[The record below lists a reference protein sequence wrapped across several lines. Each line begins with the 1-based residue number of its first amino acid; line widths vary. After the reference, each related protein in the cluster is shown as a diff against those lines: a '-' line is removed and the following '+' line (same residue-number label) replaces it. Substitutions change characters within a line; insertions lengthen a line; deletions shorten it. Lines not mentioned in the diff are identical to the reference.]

1 MITPFTSAPHRMF
14 FFGGVVQSLLS
25 ILWWLADLGG
35 RYGGF
40 YPALSWPLPPIDI
53 HAFLMIYGFF
63 SFFMF
68 GFLMTTFPRWMNG
81 EEVAPRHY
89 IPAFWLMATGLLI
102 FYAGLFAGKIWLNAG
117 LAIYLTGWGTAL
129 FALLRVYLRA
139 RHPDKLHAA
148 ITSTNLALGGM
159 LATAFFSDN
168 EWLIRLA
175 KTGGVWLF
183 LLPVFFAVSFRMIP
197 FFSSTVI
204 PQYQIVRPPKALY
217 LMLAGCAAHTGLE
230 LFDLSAWLWLADVP
244 MAVTA
249 LYLGWQWQLRK
260 SLSAPLLAMLHIG
273 FAWLGVA
280 LLLFALQSLT
290 LLLDGQLLFAK
301 APLHALTIGYFG
313 SMMLAMVTRVT
324 LGHSGKPLAADRLT
338 WNLFLMFQ
346 SIVVLRIAAEI
357 PGLPFAPRG
366 WLYLSTAALWLI
378 CFGIWSARY
387 AMVYW
392 RPRTDGKP
400 G

>member
-14 FFGGVVQSLLS
+14 FFGGIMQSLLS
-25 ILWWLADLGG
+25 MLWWLADLSG
-35 RYGGF
+35 RYGGI
-40 YPALSWPLPPIDI
+40 YPVLSWPLSPINI

-81 EEVAPRHY
+81 EEVEPRHY
-89 IPAFWLMATGLLI
+89 IPAFWLMAAGMLI

-117 LAIYLTGWGTAL
+117 LAIYLAGWGTAL

-139 RHPDKLHAA
+139 HHPDKLHAA
-148 ITSTNLALGGM
+148 VTSANLALGGV
-159 LATAFFSDN
+159 LATAFFSGN
-168 EWLIRLA
+168 EWLTQLA

-183 LLPVFFAVSFRMIP
+183 LLPVFFTVSFRMIP
-197 FFSSTVI
+197 FFSANVI
-204 PQYQIVRPPKALY
+204 PHYQIVRPPQALY

-230 LFDLSAWLWLADVP
+230 LFDLYAWLWLADVP
-244 MAVTA
+244 MAFTA
-249 LYLGWQWQLRK
+249 LYLGRQWQLRK
-260 SLSAPLLAMLHIG
+260 SLSVPLLAMLHIG

-280 LLLFALQSLT
+280 FLLFALKSLM

-338 WNLFLMFQ
+338 WNLFLLFQ

-357 PGLPFAPRG
+357 PGLPPVPRS
-366 WLYLSTAALWLI
+366 WLYLATTALWLI
-378 CFGIWSARY
+378 CFGLWATRY
-387 AMVYW
+387 VMIYW
-392 RPRTDGKP
+392 RPRADGKP